1 MTLQDL
7 AEQLNWPYIRSA
19 GKEGGMSRTQRV
31 RDILSAFSTDV
42 LPDRFRI
49 DLAEPEDGN
58 GRVLQVRTPEQCV
71 VQGDFEAT
79 LFRLAVH
86 DDNVFTSLC
95 KAMPPG
101 ACAAIYFD
109 KVRERSRR
117 ALFRFDRYCQTLG
130 QFKNDEGDPSTSLSA
145 VLETLQT
152 DALNIHKNI
161 YARTPHGLQGAAKA
175 LTTLLEEITTR
186 NKDALTDNQY
196 GRAAFSDEDEDSRNL
211 YHQLV
216 GKTDSGNNAGEHF
229 ILDALEDLAGEDLY
243 PFKERLEA
251 VLHRVE
257 VNRAPKGFILKL
269 AGIVRAAKMGIT
281 RKRATRAG
289 DGERD
294 VERGRK
300 RMR

>member
-1 MTLQDL
+1 
-7 AEQLNWPYIRSA
+7 
-19 GKEGGMSRTQRV
+19 MSRTQRV

-49 DLAEPEDGN
+49 DLAEPEDEN

-109 KVRERSRR
+109 KVRERLRG

-130 QFKNDEGDPSTSLSA
+130 QSKNDEGDPSACLGT
-145 VLETLQT
+145 VFETLQT
-152 DALNIHKNI
+152 DALNIHTNI
-161 YARTPHGLQGAAKA
+161 HARAPHGLQGAAKA
-175 LTTLLEEITTR
+175 LTYLLEEIATR
-186 NKDALTDNQY
+186 NKDPLADNQY
-196 GRAAFSDEDEDSRNL
+196 GRTAFSGEDEDSRNL

-216 GKTDSGNNAGEHF
+216 GKTDNDNNADDYF
-229 ILDALEDLAGEDLY
+229 VLNSLEDLAGEDLY

-289 DGERD
+289 VGERD

>member
-7 AEQLNWPYIRSA
+7 AEELNWSYFRSV

-49 DLAEPEDGN
+49 DLAEPEDEN

-109 KVRERSRR
+109 KAREGLRG

-130 QFKNDEGDPSTSLSA
+130 QSKNDEGDPSACLGTIF
-145 VLETLQT
+145 ETLQT

-161 YARTPHGLQGAAKA
+161 HARAPHGLQGAAKA
-175 LTTLLEEITTR
+175 LTYLLEEITTR
-186 NKDALTDNQY
+186 NKDPLADNQY
-196 GRAAFSDEDEDSRNL
+196 GRAAFSGEDEDSRNL

-216 GKTDSGNNAGEHF
+216 GKTDNDNNADDYF
-229 ILDALEDLAGEDLY
+229 VLDALEDLAGEDLY

-294 VERGRK
+294 IERGRK

>member
-1 MTLQDL
+1 
-7 AEQLNWPYIRSA
+7 
-19 GKEGGMSRTQRV
+19 MSRTQRV

-42 LPDRFRI
+42 LPDRFRT
-49 DLAEPEDGN
+49 DLTEPEDGN
-58 GRVLQVRTPEQCV
+58 GRVLQIRTPEQCV

-86 DDNVFTSLC
+86 DDNVFTSLS

-109 KVRERSRR
+109 KVLERSRR
-117 ALFRFDRYCQTLG
+117 ALSKFDRYCQTLE
-130 QFKNDEGDPSTSLSA
+130 QSKNADGDPSACLTA

-152 DALNIHKNI
+152 DSLNIHKNI
-161 YARTPHGLQGAAKA
+161 HARAPHGLQGAAKA
-175 LTTLLEEITTR
+175 LTSLLEEITTR
-186 NKDALTDNQY
+186 NKDALADNPY
-196 GRAAFSDEDEDSRNL
+196 GQTAFSDEDEDSRNL

-216 GKTDSGNNAGEHF
+216 GKTDNDNNAGEHF
-229 ILDALEDLAGEDLY
+229 ILGALEDLAGEDLY

-257 VNRAPKGFILKL
+257 VSRAPKGFILKL
-269 AGIVRAAKMGIT
+269 VGIVRAAKIGIT

>member
-1 MTLQDL
+1 
-7 AEQLNWPYIRSA
+7 
-19 GKEGGMSRTQRV
+19 MSRTQRV

-49 DLAEPEDGN
+49 DLTEPEDGS
-58 GRVLQVRTPEQCV
+58 GRFLQIRTPEQCV

-86 DDNVFTSLC
+86 DDNVFTSLS

-109 KVRERSRR
+109 KVLERSRR
-117 ALFRFDRYCQTLG
+117 ALSKFDRYCQTFG
-130 QFKNDEGDPSTSLSA
+130 QSKNADGDPSACLAA

-152 DALNIHKNI
+152 DTLNIHKNI
-161 YARTPHGLQGAAKA
+161 HARAPHGLQGAAKA
-175 LTTLLEEITTR
+175 LTSILEEITTR
-186 NKDALTDNQY
+186 DKDSLADNPY
-196 GRAAFSDEDEDSRNL
+196 GQTAFSDEDEDSRNL

-216 GKTDSGNNAGEHF
+216 GKTDNDNNAGEHF

-257 VNRAPKGFILKL
+257 VGRAPKGFILKL